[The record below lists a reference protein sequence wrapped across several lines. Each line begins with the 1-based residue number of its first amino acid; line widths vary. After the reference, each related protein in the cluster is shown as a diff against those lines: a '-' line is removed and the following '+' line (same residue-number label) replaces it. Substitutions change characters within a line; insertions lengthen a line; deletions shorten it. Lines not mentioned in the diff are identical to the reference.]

1 MRKFSIVMVFVIFAS
16 LLAGCYFNADVEPD
30 QVGVE
35 INRNAIQNCVG
46 PGVYTDMGW
55 FAELKSV
62 SRGTVTFQVQD
73 PEVATKDNQAIG
85 LSVTIQARR
94 SEDCN
99 AIKNLLTNWPSLVND
114 EALTNTISATAREAM
129 KNGVRAQT
137 LNQLLDDRNGLA
149 DGIRKSL
156 EQDATRYNVEI
167 VNVTIENV
175 APAAE
180 WLAIQQQKANLAA
193 ETDKERQRQELI
205 KQQGANDQLE
215 QEQRN
220 LVYLK
225 QLDTEKAKTSVEVE
239 IAQREG
245 EKTAAAQQVYT
256 DNPQAYNLKYL
267 ELLSKVFGDKATIW
281 FLDKDM
287 QLNTLFGKDGQPQT
301 VIPVL
306 PATPTTTP

>member
-1 MRKFSIVMVFVIFAS
+1 MKKLFVGFLFLA
-16 LLAGCYFNADVEPD
+16 LPLFLAGCYWNADVEPD
-30 QVGVE
+30 QVGVK
-35 INRNAIQNCVG
+35 ISRNAIQNCVA

-55 FAELKSV
+55 FSELKSI

-94 SEDCN
+94 SEDCD
-99 AIKNLLTNWPSLVND
+99 AVTNLLTNWP
-114 EALTNTISATAREAM
+114 ALTDDQALMDTISATAREAM

-149 DGIRKSL
+149 DGIRSSL
-156 EQDATRYNVEI
+156 ENDASRYNVYI

-205 KQQGANDQLE
+205 RQQGANDQLD
-215 QEQRN
+215 QEQRT

-225 QLDTEKAKTSVEVE
+225 QLDTEKAKTDVEVE
-239 IAQREG
+239 IAKREG
-245 EKTAAAQQVYT
+245 EKTAAAQQVYV

-267 ELLSKVFGDKATIW
+267 ELMAKVIGDKATIW
-281 FLDKDM
+281 FLDPNM
-287 QLNTLFGKDGQPQT
+287 QLNTLFDANGQPQT

-306 PATPTTTP
+306 PTPVAQP